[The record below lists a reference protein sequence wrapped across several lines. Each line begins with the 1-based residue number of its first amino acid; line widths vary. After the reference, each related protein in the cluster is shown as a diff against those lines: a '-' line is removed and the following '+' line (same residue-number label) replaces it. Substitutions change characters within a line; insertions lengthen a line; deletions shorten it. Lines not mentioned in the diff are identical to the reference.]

1 VASPEVKFQLD
12 SESSNPTDVAMYELK
27 EANALVEE
35 FMLLGN
41 VTVGAKILQ
50 HYPTFALL
58 RRHPTPE
65 ASQFE
70 WLISR

>member
-1 VASPEVKFQLD
+1 MASPEVKFQLD

-50 HYPTFALL
+50 VTF
-58 RRHPTPE
+58 
-65 ASQFE
+65 SV
-70 WLISR
+70 